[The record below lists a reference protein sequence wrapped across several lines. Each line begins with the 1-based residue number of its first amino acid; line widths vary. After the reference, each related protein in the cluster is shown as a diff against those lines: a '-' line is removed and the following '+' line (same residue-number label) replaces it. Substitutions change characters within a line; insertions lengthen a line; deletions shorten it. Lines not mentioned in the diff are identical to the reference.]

1 MAKSP
6 TIRLPRQWSRHVK
19 SGVLHAIALAS
30 AAMVAAHGN
39 AAHRRRL
46 PVELEQARQEIALL
60 REELEIKDG
69 RWIRSRTRRRPHYT
83 PIQRLRILQLRAARG
98 WTLEKTARVFL
109 LDLHTLQLWI
119 RRVDEHGEREL
130 VQTSRPVNRYPDF
143 VRHVVRQLKR
153 LFPAMGSQRIAQIL
167 ARLGL
172 LLSASTVRRI
182 IREPHEPPRRD
193 AEARAKRPRRA
204 VGRRPGDVW
213 HVDLTAVP
221 TRAGFWVPWWPMSLP
236 QRWPFCWWVAV
247 IIDQVSRTFVGY
259 AVFRSLPTSETMQT
273 VLDRGIRSQGLA
285 PRCVVTD
292 KGSQFKCAS
301 YRRWCKRRRIRARF
315 GYLGEPSSIAIA
327 ERFIRSMKQECFR
340 WLVVPMT
347 EGAVMRELRAFST
360 WYNEHR
366 PHSKLQGSAP
376 AEVVCGRRSPRRGFD
391 PRALRRAGRSRR
403 SRGSPA
409 PRLQL
414 DVRYVDGRKH
424 LPVIALRRAA

>member
-1 MAKSP
+1 MARSP
-6 TIRLPRQWSRHVK
+6 SIRLPRQWSRHVK
-19 SGVLHAIALAS
+19 SGILHAIALAS
-30 AAMVAAHGN
+30 AAMVAAHGRT
-39 AAHRRRL
+39 ARRRRL
-46 PVELEQARQEIALL
+46 AVELEQARQEIVLL
-60 REELEIKDG
+60 REELDIKDG
-69 RWIRSRTRRRPHYT
+69 RWTRSRTRRRPHYT
-83 PIQRLRILQLRAARG
+83 PTQRLRILQLRAARG

-130 VQTSRPVNRYPDF
+130 VQTSRPVNRYPDLL
-143 VRHVVRQLKR
+143 RHMVRQLKR
-153 LFPAMGSQRIAQIL
+153 FFPAMGNKRIAQIF

-193 AEARAKRPRRA
+193 ADAVANTPRRA
-204 VGRRPGDVW
+204 VGRRTGDVW

-221 TRAGFWVPWWPMSLP
+221 TRAGFWVPWWTGSLP

-247 IIDQVSRTFVGY
+247 IVDQVSRRLVGY
-259 AVFRSLPTSETMQT
+259 AVFRSLPTSEAMQK
-273 VLDRGIRSQGLA
+273 VLDRGIKSQGAA
-285 PRCVVTD
+285 PRCIVTD
-292 KGSQFKCAS
+292 KGSQFKCDS
-301 YRRWCKRRRIRARF
+301 YRRWCKRRGVRARF

-340 WLVVPMT
+340 LLVVPMT

-366 PHSKLQGSAP
+366 PHSKLQGRTP
-376 AEVVCGRRSPRRGFD
+376 VEVASGRRSRRRRVDPRTTRRGS
-391 PRALRRAGRSRR
+391 LWQG

-409 PRLQL
+409 ARLRL

-424 LPVIALRRAA
+424 LPVIELRRAA